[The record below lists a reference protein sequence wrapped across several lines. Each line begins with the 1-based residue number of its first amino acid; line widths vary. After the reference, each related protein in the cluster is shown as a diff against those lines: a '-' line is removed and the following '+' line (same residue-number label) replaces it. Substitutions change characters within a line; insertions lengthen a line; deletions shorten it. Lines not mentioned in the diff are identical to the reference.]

1 MLHQLIKLCPI
12 NKCDDDDDDD
22 DDEDG
27 DGNDDFFY
35 VPIAQ
40 ASWLGLLKATK

>member
-1 MLHQLIKLCPI
+1 MLHYLIKLCPI

-22 DDEDG
+22 DDEEG

-40 ASWLGLLKATK
+40 ASCRGLLKAKK

>member
-1 MLHQLIKLCPI
+1 MGPI
-12 NKCDDDDDDD
+12 NKCDDDDDD

-35 VPIAQ
+35 VPIAH
-40 ASWLGLLKATK
+40 SS